1 MGDFRGYNH
10 QAVSPFQPLYLDYN
24 APGVE
29 DYIEPQYQLVAVN
42 LSKDAPAQSN
52 NYNANAEINPK
63 DMGEFNSGEYVILW
77 RKKGTHNTSAST
89 PTALTQFT
97 VDTGRITGSTSVTGT
112 FESCLAIHRRG
123 GNGAYYPCD
132 GTYRTFEVRTQT
144 KEEYIGLYLTNQC
157 RLNVRSTIGDLT
169 VQMTL
174 TNITDTAIETKVY
187 CLVKGTHQDNIWQSA
202 NISTTQQTFT
212 VPAHGS
218 LTIYGTENQTFS
230 TEPQGTIRVEDI
242 THYGSPITADCRAR
256 NTLHGVITVTK
267 EKTIYTA

>member
-1 MGDFRGYNH
+1 M
-10 QAVSPFQPLYLDYN
+10 DYN
-24 APGVE
+24 VPGVE
-29 DYIEPQYQLVAVN
+29 DYQAPVYQLVARN

-97 VDTGRITGSTSVTGT
+97 VDTGMMTGSTSVTGT
-112 FESCLAIHRRG
+112 FETCLAIHRRG

-132 GTYRTFEVRTQT
+132 GTYRTFEVRNQT
-144 KEEYIGLYLTNQC
+144 PEEHLGIYLTNQC
-157 RLNVRSTIGDLT
+157 RMSVPTSKPNLY

-174 TNITDTAIETKVY
+174 SNITDSPIETRVY
-187 CLVKGTHQDNIWQSA
+187 CLVNGTQGDYLWQSA
-202 NISTTQQTFT
+202 NIHTTQQTFT

-218 LTIYGTENQTFS
+218 LTIYGTENNTFS
-230 TEPQGTIRVEDI
+230 TEPQGAIVIDEHI
-242 THYGSPITADCRAR
+242 SYFGSPITADCRVGIA
-256 NTLHGVITVTK
+256 TGGGVTSIIVTK
-267 EKTIYTA
+267 VKTIYTA

>member
-10 QAVSPFQPLYLDYN
+10 QAVSPFQPLSLDYN
-24 APGVE
+24 TPGV
-29 DYIEPQYQLVAVN
+29 DGYRAPVYQLVARN
-42 LSKDAPAQSN
+42 LSKDAPSQSN

-112 FESCLAIHRRG
+112 FETCLAIHRRG

-132 GTYRTFEVRTQT
+132 GTYRTFEIRTQT
-144 KEEYIGLYLTNQC
+144 MEDYLGLYITNQC
-157 RLNVRSTIGDLT
+157 SMNVHSTIGDLT

-174 TNITDTAIETKVY
+174 
-187 CLVKGTHQDNIWQSA
+187 S
-202 NISTTQQTFT
+202 NISSTASTVTVYGIVTGTTTDAIWTNQPPANWASFE
-212 VPAHGS
+212 VPAHS
-218 LTIYGTENQTFS
+218 NLTIYGDENGHWQT
-230 TEPQGTIRVEDI
+230 TPQGAIRVEDI
-242 THYGSPITADCRAR
+242 ASFGSPITAEVRAR
-256 NTLHGVITVTK
+256 TSTHGTATISKT
-267 EKTIYTA
+267 KTIYTA